1 MSRLRGKKLRKPIL
15 ALRGIIDMKLPF
27 SMIPT
32 TLKDTLDHLPGGL
45 LITDT
50 ESRVLY
56 ASSALER
63 RTGFSVAEIVGKKP
77 GQLWGGK
84 MKKKFY
90 STLWRT
96 INTESQP
103 FVGEVK
109 NTRKNGAKNDEHIF
123 IVPIRDSLGVPQFFA
138 EVHPE
143 LSGRESELA
152 FGKEFLDRAS
162 HMAQDRNFFAWV
174 FQVLSKK
181 KDGTVFAG
189 VVPSWE
195 AGFQNATSFLR
206 ESFIDPTDQKFLRR
220 KEDAL
225 LVAAAQTDPEKFS
238 GLYEKYAASVQEYF
252 SRRLGG
258 DRPLAEDLTQE
269 VFARAFR
276 YLPAFRMAN
285 ASYYTYLL
293 HVAHSVLVNYY
304 RKREHPTVSLF
315 QHAELV
321 DEHTPV
327 AHPVEDR
334 LEALLAELSLVERSV
349 MLMKYHDGLKV
360 KEIAKKIEKTEN
372 AVKLVLSRTRKKL
385 KNRLNKV

>member
-1 MSRLRGKKLRKPIL
+1 MKPAI
-15 ALRGIIDMKLPF
+15 
-27 SMIPT
+27 
-32 TLKDTLDHLPGGL
+32 LKDILDHLPGGL

-90 STLWRT
+90 SNLWQT
-96 INTESQP
+96 ISMDSQP

-123 IVPIRDSLGVPQFFA
+123 IVPIRDSLGKPQFYA

-143 LSGRESELA
+143 LAGRESEIS
-152 FGKEFLDRAS
+152 FGKEFLERTS
-162 HMAQDRNFFAWV
+162 RMEQDRNFFAWI
-174 FQVLSKK
+174 FQALSRK
-181 KDGTVFAG
+181 KDGTVFSG
-189 VVPSWE
+189 VIPFWE
-195 AGFQNATSFLR
+195 EGFQNAASFLQ

-225 LVAAAQTDPEKFS
+225 LVAQAQTDPEKFS
-238 GLYEKYAASVQEYF
+238 GLYEKYVLSVKEYF

-258 DRPLAEDLTQE
+258 DHSLAEDLTQE

-321 DEHTPV
+321 DEHVPTI
-327 AHPVEDR
+327 HSVEDR
-334 LEALLAELSLVERSV
+334 LEALLAELSLIERNV

-360 KEIAKKIEKTEN
+360 KEIAGKIEKTEN
-372 AVKLVLSRTRKKL
+372 AVKLILSRTRKKL
-385 KNRLNKV
+385 KNRLGKG